1 MKITR
6 RQMLGACAAAG
17 LLVLARPVWAGVT
30 LEIGQTR
37 IETLSDG
44 HLVLPR
50 TFVLGDA
57 PQPDAD
63 EILASQGVTGQSFA
77 PPCNLT
83 LLRDGTNTVLFDAGS
98 GPDFQP
104 TAGKLSAALDAVGV
118 APGDVTHLVFTHGH
132 PDHLWGVLDD
142 FGDPL
147 FSGAQHLMGAAEF
160 AYWRDPDTL
169 GGIGAA
175 RQAFAVGARRRLD
188 LLAERITEVR
198 DGQEILPGVTAR
210 ASHGHTPGHMSYVL
224 HQGRDSVM
232 VLGDAVTNAHLG
244 FLRPGWPS
252 GSDQDPDR
260 AAKARVALLDQLAQ
274 DKMRL
279 IGFHLPGAGIGRAE
293 KTADGYRFVPEA

>member
-6 RQMLGACAAAG
+6 RQVLGAAAAAA
-17 LLVLARPVWAGVT
+17 LARPVWAGAT
-30 LEIGQTR
+30 LELGPAR

-50 TFVLGDA
+50 AFLLADA
-57 PQPDAD
+57 PQPEAD
-63 EILASQGVTGQSFA
+63 EILVRQGVAGQSFT

-83 LLRDGTNTVLFDAGS
+83 LLRDGTNTILFDAGAGS
-98 GPDFQP
+98 GFQP
-104 TAGKLSAALDAVGV
+104 TAGKLLSALDAVGV
-118 APGDVTHLVFTHGH
+118 SAAEVTHVVFTHGH
-132 PDHLWGVLDD
+132 PDHLWGVLDEFD
-142 FGDPL
+142 EPL
-147 FSGAQHLMGAAEF
+147 FARAQHLMGAAEF

-169 GGIGAA
+169 AAIGPA

-188 LLAERITEVR
+188 LLADRITEVK

-224 HQGRDSVM
+224 HQGSDSVM
-232 VLGDAVTNAHLG
+232 VLGDAVANAHLA
-244 FLRPGWPS
+244 FLRPGWHW
-252 GSDQDPDR
+252 GSDQDPDQ
-260 AAKARVALLDQLAQ
+260 AARARVGLLDQIAQ

-293 KTADGYRFVPEA
+293 KTTDGYRFVAEA

>member
-63 EILASQGVTGQSFA
+63 EILASQG
-77 PPCNLT
+77 
-83 LLRDGTNTVLFDAGS
+83 S

-104 TAGKLSAALDAVGV
+104 TAGKLSEALDAVGV

-147 FSGAQHLMGAAEF
+147 FAEAQHLMGAAEF